1 MIMQILF
8 IISFHYIIR
17 LKLWIHRSV
26 SPRFCFVLLLISQW
40 NFWSTNQPYAWPSLH
55 RGASLSRRRKHI
67 LLEGAA
73 SADPGDWA
81 PEWVLGLP
89 LSPLTAK
96 AVLPHSGHPCPILPD
111 ESQGKKR
118 GPEAAFPPS
127 YHSPREGLAPASL
140 LLLRSLFLSFEISCC
155 F

>member
-1 MIMQILF
+1 MQILF
-8 IISFHYIIR
+8 IISSHYIIR

-40 NFWSTNQPYAWPSLH
+40 NFWSTHQPYAWPSLH

-81 PEWVLGLP
+81 PEWVPGLR

-96 AVLPHSGHPCPILPD
+96 AVLPHSRHPCPILPD
-111 ESQGKKR
+111 ES
-118 GPEAAFPPS
+118 
-127 YHSPREGLAPASL
+127 LCAPGEERA
-140 LLLRSLFLSFEISCC
+140 
-155 F
+155 